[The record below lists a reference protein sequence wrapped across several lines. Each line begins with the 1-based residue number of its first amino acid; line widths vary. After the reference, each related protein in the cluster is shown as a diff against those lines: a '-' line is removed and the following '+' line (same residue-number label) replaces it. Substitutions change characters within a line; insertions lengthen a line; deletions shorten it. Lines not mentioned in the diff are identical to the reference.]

1 MLKRLTIPVLCL
13 LMVTG
18 LLFVGCATQPA
29 VAPEK
34 ELEEQKPA
42 VGQHVIAG
50 LGRDPGEMYGYGAHP
65 PLTRILE
72 PLISQDLELGLKPGL
87 AVNWEPSE
95 DGLTWTI
102 QLRENVQF
110 HDGSPLNADAVINN
124 LWRIAEMSPGRL
136 GPIEKI
142 EALDELKIKVTHSE
156 PFAPFLYSLAWAGS
170 AIISPNAVNE
180 DGSIEE
186 PIGTGPFA
194 RESWTPGEELVM
206 IRNSNYWGETPKL
219 ERVTLKYIPDPS
231 TRAMALEA
239 GEIDMIIDT
248 GGVLPEQVPTLSL
261 NPDIE
266 VISAAGAVP
275 HYMTLNTREQPFDD
289 PQVRQ
294 AVMYAIDPESII
306 EYALEGYGKVMNSV
320 TPHSEQDWLHPD
332 ALYQYNNP
340 EEAKELLAQAGWTDS
355 GNGILQKDGR
365 KLQAKFLLA
374 SSLVGR
380 WPYSSIAEIVQAQ
393 LRDVG
398 MDIEIEVVEAGLWS
412 ETLQKGEAN
421 ISMRPWA
428 GISPQSRYHEWL
440 HSQGENSIAMGIF
453 YNNPQIDGLIET
465 LLKTTDDQRAKELA
479 YQIQEIAS
487 TDVPIIPIYD
497 EVIINAIRKNIKGYE
512 LHPWFTIN
520 WEDIYLE

>member
-18 LLFVGCATQPA
+18 LLFAGCATQPA
-29 VAPEK
+29 VAPEE
-34 ELEEQKPA
+34 ELEEQEPI
-42 VGQHVIAG
+42 VGGQVIAG

-72 PLISQDLELGLKPGL
+72 PLIFQDLELGLKPGL

-95 DGLTWTI
+95 DGLTWII

-248 GGVLPEQVPTLSL
+248 G
-261 NPDIE
+261 
-266 VISAAGAVP
+266 
-275 HYMTLNTREQPFDD
+275 
-289 PQVRQ
+289 
-294 AVMYAIDPESII
+294 
-306 EYALEGYGKVMNSV
+306 
-320 TPHSEQDWLHPD
+320 
-332 ALYQYNNP
+332 
-340 EEAKELLAQAGWTDS
+340 
-355 GNGILQKDGR
+355 
-365 KLQAKFLLA
+365 
-374 SSLVGR
+374 
-380 WPYSSIAEIVQAQ
+380 
-393 LRDVG
+393 
-398 MDIEIEVVEAGLWS
+398 
-412 ETLQKGEAN
+412 
-421 ISMRPWA
+421 
-428 GISPQSRYHEWL
+428 
-440 HSQGENSIAMGIF
+440 
-453 YNNPQIDGLIET
+453 
-465 LLKTTDDQRAKELA
+465 
-479 YQIQEIAS
+479 
-487 TDVPIIPIYD
+487 
-497 EVIINAIRKNIKGYE
+497 
-512 LHPWFTIN
+512 
-520 WEDIYLE
+520 